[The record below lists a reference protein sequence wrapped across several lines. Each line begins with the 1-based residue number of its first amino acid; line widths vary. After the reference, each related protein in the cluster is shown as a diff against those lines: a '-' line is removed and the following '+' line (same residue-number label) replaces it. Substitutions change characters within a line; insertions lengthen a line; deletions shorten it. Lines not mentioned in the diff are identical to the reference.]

1 MIQESLSIATAE
13 QKIETP
19 HIQLWMEEEILYC
32 KYADNLHM
40 NLTIA
45 KFCVEARIFFSKG
58 KSYPLLIDMR
68 GIQST
73 TSEARQYMATVGATL
88 VTAAAL
94 ITGSPFNRSLGNV
107 FLKINKPPIP
117 IRLFTDEQKARLWL
131 SQFH

>member
-1 MIQESLSIATAE
+1 MLQETLTLATAE
-13 QKIETP
+13 HKIETP
-19 HIQLWMEEEILYC
+19 HIQLWMEDEILYC
-32 KYADNLHM
+32 KYAQNLHM
-40 NLTIA
+40 NLNVA

-58 KSYPLLIDMR
+58 KSFPLLIDMR

-94 ITGSPFNRSLGNV
+94 VTGSAFNNALGNV

-117 IRLFTDEQKARLWL
+117 IKLFTDQEKARLWL
-131 SQFH
+131 SKFD